1 MVTTD
6 GSPPTKE
13 NLMPIRESSMKNGGR
28 GSIVWFTQASMLIS
42 AELPVPSIS
51 KARDANKAAI
61 QEGKPLIDLTFNA
74 EEALK
79 QGFFPYDIPPSP
91 PT

>member
-1 MVTTD
+1 
-6 GSPPTKE
+6 
-13 NLMPIRESSMKNGGR
+13 
-28 GSIVWFTQASMLIS
+28 MLIS

-51 KARDANKAAI
+51 KARDANKAAL